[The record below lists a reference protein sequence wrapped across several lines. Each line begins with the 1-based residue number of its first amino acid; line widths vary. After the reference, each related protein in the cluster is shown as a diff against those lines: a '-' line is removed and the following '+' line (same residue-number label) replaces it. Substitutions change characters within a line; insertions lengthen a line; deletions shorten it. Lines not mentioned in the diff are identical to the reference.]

1 MWAIAARIILRNRLA
16 ILIAVGL
23 LTAFMGYKATQV
35 QLHYKLAKLLPATD
49 KTNIEYEE
57 FKRVFGEDGNVLVI
71 GIQDKNLYQLEKFN
85 AWYDLSNAISEI
97 DGVDEVLSVARIYN
111 LVKNDS
117 VKKFDFELIVQSRP
131 QSQEEVDSIRD
142 IIASLPFYDGLI
154 YNKATGATL
163 MAITLDKAKVNSK
176 NREKLVGSIKS
187 IADDFSMKHG
197 ISTHYSGLPY
207 IRTVIMTMV
216 SAELKMFVLLAA
228 FISALIMFL
237 FFRSFKV
244 VLFSMLIVA
253 IGVVWSLGTIAL
265 FDYKITILGG
275 LIPPLIIVIGIT
287 NCIYL
292 LNKYHQEFKSHGNK
306 VKALSRVVQK
316 IGSATFMTNATT
328 AAGFAAFILT
338 GADILK
344 EFGIVASINIMLVFL
359 LSILLIP
366 IIFSYLPPPESRY
379 TKHLDN
385 RRVRSS
391 IEKVVNIV
399 NNYRK
404 EVYIVTGILLIA
416 GVVGLMQIK
425 TTGNLV
431 DDLPKNDP
439 VYVDLKFFEKNFGG
453 VMPFEIVID
462 TKKKR
467 GVMKLSTL
475 KKIDQLQTVL
485 STYSE
490 FSRPVSLVEVIK
502 FSKQAFYNGNK
513 SKYSL
518 PNQQEKNFILPYA
531 SKEMKER
538 NLLHSFIDSTKQ
550 RTRVSIQMAD
560 IGTIEMQKIKDEL
573 RPRIDSIFSP
583 DKYNVTITGNSVV
596 FLRGTDFLVKN
607 LFTSLI
613 LAILVISVFMAL
625 MFYSFR
631 MVVVSLIP
639 NLIPLLLTAAIM
651 GYFGISIKPSTVL
664 VFSIAFGISVDT
676 TIHFLAK
683 FRQELKVM
691 KGDIK
696 NSVNAALREVG
707 VSMIY
712 TSIVLLFGF
721 GIFIASD
728 FGGTIALGL
737 LVSITLLLAVLANLL
752 FLPSLLLTLD
762 KSITTKA
769 FKEPLIEIFDEEE
782 DIELENLKILSNS
795 SLKRSK
801 NPNTQSYE
809 ADLKVEK

>member
-1 MWAIAARIILRNRLA
+1 MWAFAARIILRNRLA
-16 ILIAVGL
+16 ILIVVGL

-35 QLHYKLAKLLPATD
+35 QLHYNLAKLLPATD
-49 KTNIEYEE
+49 RTNIEYEE
-57 FKRVFGEDGNVLVI
+57 FIRVFGEDGNVLVI
-71 GIQDKNLYQLEKFN
+71 GIQDENLYQLEKFN
-85 AWYDLSNAISEI
+85 AWYDLSNAIREI
-97 DGVDEVLSVARIYN
+97 DGVNEILSIARIYN
-111 LVKNDS
+111 LIKNDS
-117 VKKFDFELIVQSRP
+117 VKKFDFELIVQSKP
-131 QSQEEVDSIRD
+131 QSQEEVDSIREV
-142 IIASLPFYDGLI
+142 IASLPFYDGLI
-154 YNKATGATL
+154 YNRTTGVTL

-176 NREKLVGSIKS
+176 NREKLISSIKS
-187 IADDFSMKHG
+187 IADDFGSKYG
-197 ISTHYSGLPY
+197 ISVHYSGLPY

-216 SAELKMFVLLAA
+216 SSELKMFVFLAA
-228 FISALIMFL
+228 LITSLILFL

-265 FDYKITILGG
+265 FGYKITILGG
-275 LIPPLIIVIGIT
+275 LVPPLIIVIGIT

-292 LNKYHQEFKSHGNK
+292 LNKYHREFKSHGNK

-338 GADILK
+338 GADVLK
-344 EFGIVASINIMLVFL
+344 EFGTVASINIMLVFL

-366 IIFSYLPPPESRY
+366 IIFSYLPSPEPRY

-391 IEKVVNIV
+391 IEKLVNIV
-399 NNYRK
+399 NNNRR
-404 EVYIVTGILLIA
+404 EVYIVTCLLLIA
-416 GVVGLMQIK
+416 GVVGLMQMK
-425 TTGNLV
+425 TTGNMV
-431 DDLPKNDP
+431 DDLPKDDT

-475 KKIDQLQTVL
+475 KKIEQLQTIL
-485 STYSE
+485 STYPE
-490 FSRPVSLVEVIK
+490 FSRPVSLVEVVK

-513 SKYSL
+513 NRYSL

-538 NLLHSFIDSTKQ
+538 SLLHSFIDSAKQ
-550 RTRVSIQMAD
+550 ITRVSIQMAD
-560 IGTIEMQKIKDEL
+560 IGTVEMQKIKDEL

-596 FLRGTDFLVKN
+596 FLRGTSYLVKN

-613 LAILVISVFMAL
+613 LAVIVISVFMAL

-639 NLIPLLLTAAIM
+639 NLIPLLLTGAIM

-683 FRQELKVM
+683 YRQELKAL

-696 NSVNAALREVG
+696 NSVNTALREVG

-712 TSIVLLFGF
+712 TSVVLLFGF

-728 FGGTIALGL
+728 FGGTVALGL

-752 FLPSLLLTLD
+752 FLPSLLLSLE

-769 FKEPLIEIFDEEE
+769 FKEPMIEIFDEEE
-782 DIELENLKILSNS
+782 DIELENLKILSNP
-795 SLKRSK
+795 SL
-801 NPNTQSYE
+801 TQSN
-809 ADLKVEK
+809 KVKIEK